1 MDSIDL
7 EVLKTAINWSQ
18 SGAYTVLATVVRTWG
33 SAPRPVGSMMVMRG
47 DGHVRGSIS
56 GGCIEDDLIR
66 QIRSGEYRATTPQT
80 LIYGISAD
88 EAHRF
93 GLPCGGTLQIVLE
106 CVTENSQL
114 PALLKSVSQQGLMTR
129 ELDMLSGAVTLTA
142 GAHASAL
149 AFDDQRLVTVH
160 GPRYR
165 LVIVGAAQLSRY
177 VANMAQCLDYEV
189 IVCDPREEYLDEWDI
204 EGVQLSRE
212 MPDDLILELEL
223 DAHSAV
229 LTLTHDPKLDD
240 MALLEALKSPAFYVG
255 AIGSRVNNAK
265 RRERLAL
272 FDISEAEIARLH
284 GPVGMYLGARTPP
297 EIAISILAEMTAIRN
312 GVPVLQ
318 THALRPQSAAPAE
331 TGCALA

>member
-18 SGAYTVLATVVRTWG
+18 SGAYTILATVVRTWG

-66 QIRSGEYRATTPQT
+66 QIRSGEYRATAPQT
-80 LIYGISAD
+80 LTYGISAD

-106 CVTENSQL
+106 CVTDQSHL

-129 ELDMLSGAVTLTA
+129 ELDMHTGAVTLTA
-142 GAHASAL
+142 GAHAVSL
-149 AFDDQRLVTVH
+149 SFDERHLVTVH

-165 LVIVGAAQLSRY
+165 LIIVGAAQLSRY
-177 VANMAQCLDYEV
+177 VASMAQSLDYEV

-223 DAHSAV
+223 DSHSAV

-255 AIGSRVNNAK
+255 AIGSRRNNAR

-272 FDISEAEIARLH
+272 FDITEAEIDRLH

-318 THALRPQSAAPAE
+318 SHALRPHPAAPAE
-331 TGCALA
+331 AGCALA